1 MDKNNTAF
9 LLSSV
14 FHGDGVGE
22 YHRFNASSCPRL
34 EVHHIDRF
42 FKFVFKPVPLL
53 LEDQRSEKRSERH
66 NQTMYLLI
74 RVARPGEFVIEVNYA
89 M

>member
-1 MDKNNTAF
+1 MIQKDCLRGVVDQNNTAF

-22 YHRFNASSCPRL
+22 YHRFNTISCLRM
-34 EVHHIDRF
+34 EVYHVCCF
-42 FKFVFKPVPLL
+42 SKFVFKPVSVL

-66 NQTMYLLI
+66 NQTMFYS
-74 RVARPGEFVIEVNYA
+74 FC
-89 M
+89 